1 MKAEL
6 PGEIESIKQAIEPL
20 RKQLIEHPLYGSINS
35 VDHLQIFM
43 EHHMF
48 AVWDFMSILKALQ
61 NELTCTSVPWVPKG
75 TPALR
80 RLINEIVHGEESDE
94 DKNGRAASHYEL
106 YLEAMELAGANTV
119 TIQAFLNKI
128 SKGASVY
135 DALNEAEL
143 PDSIKNFVRFSF
155 DTIYSGKT
163 HNIAAIFTFG
173 REDLIPDMF
182 TALVKDLNATFPGK
196 LDALVYYLDRHIE
209 LDGGEHGPLALTMI
223 AELCGNDAQKWAEA
237 TEASKLALQVRIE
250 LWNGILAS
258 INSEVKVLAD

>member
-1 MKAEL
+1 M
-6 PGEIESIKQAIEPL
+6 
-20 RKQLIEHPLYGSINS
+20 
-35 VDHLQIFM
+35 
-43 EHHMF
+43 
-48 AVWDFMSILKALQ
+48 
-61 NELTCTSVPWVPKG
+61 TCTSVPWVPKG

-106 YLEAMELAGANTV
+106 YLEAMELAGANTTIITDFLAKLQSGV
-119 TIQAFLNKI
+119 T
-128 SKGASVY
+128 VY
-135 DALNEAEL
+135 EALEQSDLE
-143 PDSIKNFVRFSF
+143 DSIKDFVKFSF

-182 TALVKDLNATFPGK
+182 SALVKDLNATFPGK

-223 AELCGNDAQKWAEA
+223 AELCGSDPEKWAEA
-237 TEASKLALQVRIE
+237 EEASKKALEVRIG
-250 LWNGILAS
+250 LWDGILAS
-258 INSEVKVLAD
+258 IQKEVVTS

>member
-1 MKAEL
+1 MSTVL
-6 PGEIESIKQAIEPL
+6 PKQIDEIKQAIQPL
-20 RKQLIEHPLYGSINS
+20 RLQLIEHPLYGSINS
-35 VDHLQIFM
+35 IEHLQTFM

-61 NELTCTSVPWVPKG
+61 NELTCTTVPWVPKG

-106 YLEAMELAGANTV
+106 YLEAMELAGANTQIITDFLV
-119 TIQAFLNKI
+119 KIQ
-128 SKGASVY
+128 SGASVY
-135 DALNEAEL
+135 TALEEMKL
-143 PDSIKNFVRFSF
+143 PTSITNFVRFSF
-155 DTIYSGKT
+155 ETIDSGKA

-182 TALVKDLNATFPGK
+182 SALVKDLSATFPGK

-223 AELCGNDAQKWAEA
+223 AELCGSDEYKWNEA
-237 TEASKLALQVRIE
+237 LEASKKALEVRIA
-250 LWNGILAS
+250 LWDGILEEIKKA
-258 INSEVKVLAD
+258 ELAGV

>member
-1 MKAEL
+1 M
-6 PGEIESIKQAIEPL
+6 ESAHLSRIKQGIEPL
-20 RKQLIEHPLYGSINS
+20 RKQLLEHPLYTSINT
-35 VDHLQIFM
+35 VEHLQVFM

-61 NELTCTSVPWVPKG
+61 QELTCTTIPWTPKG

-106 YLEAMELAGANTV
+106 YFEAMELAGANTQ
-119 TIQAFLNKI
+119 TISSLLDKLTEGKAVYQAL
-128 SKGASVY
+128 
-135 DALNEAEL
+135 EEL
-143 PDSIKNFVRFSF
+143 DLPSGITNFVRFSF
-155 DTIYSGKT
+155 DTIYSKKT
-163 HNIAAIFTFG
+163 HNIASIFTFG

-182 TALVKDLNATFPGK
+182 SALVADLNKTFPGK

-223 AELCGNDAQKWAEA
+223 SELCGDDETKWNEA
-237 TEASKLALQVRIE
+237 LEAAKMALEVRIK
-250 LWNGILAS
+250 LWDGILEEIKLKETA
-258 INSEVKVLAD
+258 LAN